1 MGRKESNQT
10 NKQIFTAD
18 ACPALTEPTEP
29 TTIAGPN
36 IAARKM
42 NDALVIGLSSAV
54 AVLVLIIL
62 AIVIAIVVY
71 KHRYVTCL
79 QIKTYNNGWS
89 KYSGNENE

>member
-1 MGRKESNQT
+1 M
-10 NKQIFTAD
+10 
-18 ACPALTEPTEP
+18 
-29 TTIAGPN
+29 AGPN
-36 IAARKM
+36 IVARKM

-79 QIKTYNNGWS
+79 HIRSYNNGWS
-89 KYSGNENE
+89 KYSGKENE